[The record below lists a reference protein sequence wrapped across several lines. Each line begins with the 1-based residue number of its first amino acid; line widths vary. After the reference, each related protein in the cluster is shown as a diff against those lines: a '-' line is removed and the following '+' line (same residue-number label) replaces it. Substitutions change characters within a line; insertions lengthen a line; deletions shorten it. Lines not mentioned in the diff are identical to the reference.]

1 MKTMSMKDKNQGDL
15 KNDTCNTSMIQMI
28 PMIKSFKWRT
38 HPSHLYCWCFVRG
51 DDDVGD
57 IHREEEEEEGDDV
70 EGKDDED
77 EDDDDSDDLGDQ
89 ELQVA
94 HTSKSSVL
102 LMFWWWWWLYW

>member
-1 MKTMSMKDKNQGDL
+1 MN
-15 KNDTCNTSMIQMI
+15 
-28 PMIKSFKWRT
+28 
-38 HPSHLYCWCFVRG
+38 
-51 DDDVGD
+51 
-57 IHREEEEEEGDDV
+57 REEEDDDV

-102 LMFWWWWWLYW
+102 LMFW